1 MCGNTPPS
9 STPSHQP
16 HPHQP
21 ATAVQSLV
29 ILPIGCNEV
38 VAAVL
43 RGEGGGALEVTN
55 KSRIGNIR
63 TSFLLKMARLGER
76 EKPLARHLHD
86 DSLNQSCF

>member
-21 ATAVQSLV
+21 ATAVQSMV

-43 RGEGGGALEVTN
+43 RGGGWGGGGG
-55 KSRIGNIR
+55 KHWS
-63 TSFLLKMARLGER
+63 
-76 EKPLARHLHD
+76 
-86 DSLNQSCF
+86 